1 MTDLRIDKS
10 IGTSSSSDI
19 KCSSV
24 SQALKILH
32 AKIYPAVG
40 DEVKY
45 YNETAGCYYFG
56 TVTKYKSI
64 VSLVVKCEI
73 TGKERTE
80 HDGNTAE
87 VRRIPD
93 AVQRSERGIFRQPAS
108 TGFMDS
114 GDL

>member
-1 MTDLRIDKS
+1 MTDLRIGKS

-45 YNETAGCYYFG
+45 YNETSNCYFYG
-56 TVTKYKSI
+56 TVTKYKSL
-64 VSLVVKCEI
+64 VNLVVKCQI
-73 TGKERTE
+73 TGKERTYSLRK
-80 HDGNTAE
+80 DGEFIVTRDKGLYN
-87 VRRIPD
+87 VFDVKYMYGLKDPD
-93 AVQRSERGIFRQPAS
+93 KC
-108 TGFMDS
+108 
-114 GDL
+114 